1 MLASSAVAMPL
12 SASGI
17 VNRSLMR
24 LTVRQSSAGLER
36 AALHAA
42 PAGGH
47 EALGDVA
54 LAPAVMGGVDGQA
67 ERRIA
72 VRDGALDMVVDPGLV
87 AAHIELVEAQ
97 RVGRGGWRGP
107 RARDRRPS

>member
-1 MLASSAVAMPL
+1 
-12 SASGI
+12 
-17 VNRSLMR
+17 MR

-36 AALHAA
+36 AALHA
-42 PAGGH
+42 PPPGGH

-54 LAPAVMGGVDGQA
+54 LAPAVVGGVDGQA
-67 ERRIA
+67 ERRVA
-72 VRDGALDMVVDPGLV
+72 VLDGARDVVVDPGVV

-97 RVGRGGWRGP
+97 RVGRRRRRAP